1 MSRIAAPLEI
11 RVTDKGRT
19 LVLTYE
25 AEGEMAL
32 SAEYL
37 RVESPSAEV
46 QGHTAKDKRI
56 IAGKKDVT
64 ITGAHPVGNYAIKL
78 TFSDGHDTGIYAW
91 DTFLDMARRHD
102 EIWSTYLA
110 NLATR
115 GLTR

>member
-11 RVTDKGRT
+11 RVTDKGRL

-25 AEGEMAL
+25 AEGEIAL
-32 SAEYL
+32 SAEFL